1 MTLEIP
7 VAFFAGIIALIFWII
22 ISCVTKQIRSKKIL
36 ISLFI
41 LYMTVVVSITI
52 FPIIIDSD
60 LMPIN
65 DSSIILVPFSTITN
79 LLENATL
86 WTIVLQIIGNIIMTI
101 PYGIFIPFMVK
112 KKRWY
117 NYLVYTLI
125 FPLAIELTQLI
136 ICVSTN
142 SFYRTVDIDDVIL
155 NSIGIIIGYGIYKI
169 LPKFIIERRKN
180 YKTKMTY
187 SKTGK
192 SFLIFERLFNGFQ
205 RFDHIYFLHLAIH
218 YDIYDC

>member
-1 MTLEIP
+1 MTLGRP
-7 VAFFAGIIALIFWII
+7 VAFFAGIVALIFWII
-22 ISCVTKQIRSKKIL
+22 VSCITKKDRSKKIL

-41 LYMTVVVSITI
+41 VYMTVVVSITI
-52 FPIIIDSD
+52 FPLIIDPE

-65 DSSIILVPFSTITN
+65 DRSIILVPFSTITN

-112 KKRWY
+112 RKRWY

-125 FPLAIELTQLI
+125 FSLAIELTQLI
-136 ICVSTN
+136 ICISTN

-169 LPKFIIERRKN
+169 LPKFVKEYFENNNTEKN
-180 YKTKMTY
+180 
-187 SKTGK
+187 S
-192 SFLIFERLFNGFQ
+192 
-205 RFDHIYFLHLAIH
+205 
-218 YDIYDC
+218 

>member
-1 MTLEIP
+1 MTLERP

-22 ISCVTKQIRSKKIL
+22 ISCVTKQARSKKIL

-41 LYMTVVVSITI
+41 VYITAVVSITI
-52 FPIIIDSD
+52 FPIIIDLD

-112 KKRWY
+112 RKRWY

-169 LPKFIIERRKN
+169 LPKFVKE
-180 YKTKMTY
+180 
-187 SKTGK
+187 
-192 SFLIFERLFNGFQ
+192 
-205 RFDHIYFLHLAIH
+205 YFGNNRTEKDL
-218 YDIYDC
+218 

>member
-1 MTLEIP
+1 MLFLIREVLRGDFMTLGRP
-7 VAFFAGIIALIFWII
+7 VAFFSGIVALIFWII
-22 ISCVTKQIRSKKIL
+22 VSCITKKDRSKKIL

-41 LYMTVVVSITI
+41 VYMTVVVSITI
-52 FPIIIDSD
+52 FPLIIDPE

-65 DSSIILVPFSTITN
+65 DRSIILVPFSTITN

-112 KKRWY
+112 RKRWY

-136 ICVSTN
+136 ICISTN

-169 LPKFIIERRKN
+169 LPKFVKEYFENNNTEKN
-180 YKTKMTY
+180 
-187 SKTGK
+187 S
-192 SFLIFERLFNGFQ
+192 
-205 RFDHIYFLHLAIH
+205 
-218 YDIYDC
+218 

>member
-1 MTLEIP
+1 MLFLIREVLRGAFMTLGRP
-7 VAFFAGIIALIFWII
+7 VAFFAGIVALIFWII
-22 ISCVTKQIRSKKIL
+22 VSCITKKDRSKKIL

-41 LYMTVVVSITI
+41 VYMTVVVSITI
-52 FPIIIDSD
+52 FPLIIDPE

-65 DSSIILVPFSTITN
+65 DRSIILVPFSTITN

-112 KKRWY
+112 RKRWY

-136 ICVSTN
+136 ICISTN

-169 LPKFIIERRKN
+169 LPKFVKEYFENNNTEKN
-180 YKTKMTY
+180 
-187 SKTGK
+187 S
-192 SFLIFERLFNGFQ
+192 
-205 RFDHIYFLHLAIH
+205 
-218 YDIYDC
+218 

>member
-1 MTLEIP
+1 
-7 VAFFAGIIALIFWII
+7 
-22 ISCVTKQIRSKKIL
+22 
-36 ISLFI
+36 
-41 LYMTVVVSITI
+41 MTVVVSITI

-142 SFYRTVDIDDVIL
+142 SFL
-155 NSIGIIIGYGIYKI
+155 SNS
-169 LPKFIIERRKN
+169 
-180 YKTKMTY
+180 
-187 SKTGK
+187 
-192 SFLIFERLFNGFQ
+192 
-205 RFDHIYFLHLAIH
+205 
-218 YDIYDC
+218 

>member
-1 MTLEIP
+1 MLFLIREVLRGAFMTLGRP
-7 VAFFAGIIALIFWII
+7 VAFFAGIVALIFWII
-22 ISCVTKQIRSKKIL
+22 VSCITKKDRSKKIL

-41 LYMTVVVSITI
+41 VYMTVVVSITI
-52 FPIIIDSD
+52 FPLIIDPE

-65 DSSIILVPFSTITN
+65 DRSIILVPFSTITN

-112 KKRWY
+112 RKRWY

-125 FPLAIELTQLI
+125 FSLAIELTQLI
-136 ICVSTN
+136 ICISTN

-169 LPKFIIERRKN
+169 LPKFVKEYFENNNTEKN
-180 YKTKMTY
+180 
-187 SKTGK
+187 S
-192 SFLIFERLFNGFQ
+192 
-205 RFDHIYFLHLAIH
+205 
-218 YDIYDC
+218 

>member
-1 MTLEIP
+1 MLFLIREVLRGAFMTLGRP
-7 VAFFAGIIALIFWII
+7 VAFFSGIVALIFWII
-22 ISCVTKQIRSKKIL
+22 VSCITKKDRSKKIL

-41 LYMTVVVSITI
+41 VYMTVVVSITI
-52 FPIIIDSD
+52 FPLIIDPE

-65 DSSIILVPFSTITN
+65 DRSIILVPFSTITN

-112 KKRWY
+112 RKRWY

-136 ICVSTN
+136 ICISTN

-169 LPKFIIERRKN
+169 LPKFVKEYFENNNTEKN
-180 YKTKMTY
+180 
-187 SKTGK
+187 S
-192 SFLIFERLFNGFQ
+192 
-205 RFDHIYFLHLAIH
+205 
-218 YDIYDC
+218 